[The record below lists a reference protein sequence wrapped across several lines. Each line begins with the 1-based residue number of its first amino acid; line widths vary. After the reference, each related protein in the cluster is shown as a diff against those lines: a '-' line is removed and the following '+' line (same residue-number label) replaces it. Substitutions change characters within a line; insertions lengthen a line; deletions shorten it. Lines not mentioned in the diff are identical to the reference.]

1 MIALKKLCKLEVN
14 LRTLPE
20 DAFHA
25 KSGPL
30 GDYYE
35 ARFAMGLVFGAGG
48 LEFRAL
54 YEGNVIGSVDCDYY

>member
-1 MIALKKLCKLEVN
+1 MVALKKLCKLEVD
-14 LRTLPE
+14 LRALPK

-25 KSGPL
+25 KTGPL

-35 ARFAMGLVFGAGG
+35 AKFAMGLVFGAGG

-54 YEGNVIGSVDCDYY
+54 YEGKVIGSVDSDYY